1 MARLTPGDT
10 ASKVFDIFIVTL
22 ILLNVA
28 SMILES
34 VASIYAAASR
44 WFTVFEY
51 VSVGIFSVEYGLRV
65 WSCAEEAEYRRP
77 VLGRVRFALTPLAL
91 VDLLAVLPFYLPFLN
106 IDLRV
111 LRMFRIARIM
121 RIAKLGRYSESLQT
135 LLRVLHAKKEQLLSA
150 VFILLILLVVAAS
163 LMYYAEHSA
172 QPQAFSSIPAHVVG
186 RLDAHHG
193 WLRRCLSDH
202 NHWQVHGLDHR
213 GAGDRHVRPADRHP
227 RRRIRGRTPSQEA
240 ISMPPLREG
249 SPWGSCLM
257 TLKPCCS
264 FHWRGRSTRLQ
275 CSGTFRDTTRPERT
289 SHR

>member
-1 MARLTPGDT
+1 MAQSSYLAARRRTREIMARLTPGDT

-34 VASIYAAASR
+34 VASIQAAMPR

-51 VSVGIFSVEYGLRV
+51 ISVAIFSLEYVLRV
-65 WSCAEEAEYRRP
+65 WSCVEEPEYKRP
-77 VLGRVRFALTPLAL
+77 VMGRIRFALTPLAL

-135 LLRVLHAKKEQLLSA
+135 LLRVLRTKKEQLVSA

-163 LMYYAEHSA
+163 VMYYAEHSA
-172 QPQAFSSIPAHVVG
+172 QPQAFSSIPAAMWWAVSTLTTVG
-186 RLDAHHG
+186 YGDVYPITTIGKFMGSIIAVLGIGMFALPTG
-193 WLRRCLSDH
+193 IL
-202 NHWQVHGLDHR
+202 
-213 GAGDRHVRPADRHP
+213 GAGFVDELQRKK
-227 RRRIRGRTPSQEA
+227 PSQCPHCGKDL
-240 ISMPPLREG
+240 SR
-249 SPWGSCLM
+249 
-257 TLKPCCS
+257 
-264 FHWRGRSTRLQ
+264 
-275 CSGTFRDTTRPERT
+275 
-289 SHR
+289 